1 MNQSDGHVSAVAVHE
16 GSALLSAKIDSH
28 VPHTI
33 NIAGIELRGIP
44 GSCSV
49 SIRLLP
55 HGLMADRLR

>member
-1 MNQSDGHVSAVAVHE
+1 MSSLVLIHQGLAF
-16 GSALLSAKIDSH
+16 LSATIDSH

-49 SIRLLP
+49 SIRFLS
-55 HGLMADRLR
+55 